1 MRKLVVEL
9 QLRAKEAVERAKR
22 ELENLNKVRIE
33 IGERIK
39 QSLAGLK
46 DSVVSFATS
55 IQGVIVGILG
65 GAIVKTVAG
74 IIDKYDA
81 AIKKLSALE
90 GDRAREILNSLSK
103 TAFETNMELSAL
115 VDTFTTLRSI
125 LPAEQALAL
134 TQQIYRIADAYG
146 LSTQEAERFGNTIA
160 KAFAFGDVGARE
172 LYSILAN
179 APQFLNTFA
188 TQLGISTQEFIQ
200 NLQDGKYTVQELYN
214 ILANAPLPQS
224 ISATTEG
231 IAGLRTLIEGLIYDI
246 IQSTGAL
253 DKIKSI
259 IQAIR
264 DIVSRFTPEIKLIFD
279 ILNAIGNI
287 ALNAWLYTFQDVWK
301 ILTAIG
307 NFVIG
312 LGERFSWIGKIVETL
327 RDAFLK
333 LLQIIA
339 LGLTKILELISKIP
353 IVGGSA
359 RAILDSI
366 KNIQEAIAKYKEIKL
381 QASIEPKPPAS
392 LPPVKMKGAIEVE
405 QVEMKTPPKREAI
418 REKPQFI
425 IPELLPVEI
434 KPIPSTPEIADIA
447 TLFTYELQNRLS
459 TAGEQLGKALAEGI
473 KTGTYTNL
481 SQDLSN
487 ILLDSIFAT
496 LSIIEPQLAPIFG
509 ILSGLLKGLLEP
521 SPELKNIVEKTTNI
535 EQTINIYIERADISD
550 KGFWETLV
558 RDKIQPAA
566 ERLKPTKRGWGL

>member
-9 QLRAKEAVERAKR
+9 QIRVKEAVERAKR
-22 ELENLNKVRIE
+22 ELESLNRVRIE
-33 IGERIK
+33 LGERIK
-39 QSLAGLK
+39 QSLVGLK
-46 DSVVSFATS
+46 DSVLSFATS
-55 IQGVIVGILG
+55 IQGIIAGILG
-65 GAIVKTVAG
+65 GAIVKTVSG

-90 GDRAREILNSLSK
+90 GDRTREILNSLSK
-103 TAFETNMELSAL
+103 TAFETNMEISAL
-115 VDTFTTLRSI
+115 VDTFATLRSI
-125 LPAEQALAL
+125 LPTEQALTL

-160 KAFAFGDVGARE
+160 RAFAFGDVGARE

-224 ISATTEG
+224 IAATTEG

-253 DKIKSI
+253 DKIKNI

-264 DIVSRFTPEIKLIFD
+264 DVVSRFTPEIQLIFGV
-279 ILNAIGNI
+279 LNNIGNTI
-287 ALNAWLYTFQDVWK
+287 LNAWLYTFQDVWK
-301 ILTAIG
+301 ILTGIG

-312 LGERFSWIGKIVETL
+312 LGERFSWIGKVVETV
-327 RDAFLK
+327 RDAFVR

-339 LGLTKILELISKIP
+339 LGLTKILELIAKIP
-353 IVGGSA
+353 VVGGFA
-359 RAILDSI
+359 RAILDSVR
-366 KNIQEAIAKYKEIKL
+366 NIQEEIAKYKEIRL
-381 QASIEPKPPAS
+381 RASIEPKPPAN
-392 LPPVKMKGAIEVE
+392 LPPVKMKGTIEAE
-405 QVEMKTPPKREAI
+405 QVVIGTPIIKREAI
-418 REKPQFI
+418 REKPQY

-434 KPIPSTPEIADIA
+434 KPIPSIPEIGDVI
-447 TLFTYELQNRLS
+447 TLFTYELRNRVS
-459 TAGEQLGKALAEGI
+459 TAGEQLGKALAEGL
-473 KTGTYTNL
+473 KSGTYTNL

-509 ILSGLLKGLLEP
+509 IFSGLLKGLLEP
-521 SPELKNIVEKTTNI
+521 SPELKNVIEKTTNI
-535 EQTINIYIERADISD
+535 QQNINIYIERADISD
-550 KGFWETLV
+550 KGFWEALI
-558 RDKIQPAA
+558 RDKIQPAV